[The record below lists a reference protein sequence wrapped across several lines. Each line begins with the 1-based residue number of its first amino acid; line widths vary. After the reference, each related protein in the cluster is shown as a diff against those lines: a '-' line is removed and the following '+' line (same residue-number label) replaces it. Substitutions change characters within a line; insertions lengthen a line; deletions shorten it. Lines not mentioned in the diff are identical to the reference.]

1 MTRFRHDRFAKSF
14 LADLLEP
21 LGQVEVSREVTD
33 EAREIDLYFT
43 PAPGQD
49 PQSLGL
55 LGRMVLSPC
64 LLEPFRNP
72 VDRDGIRSCIAKQ
85 FVIYSELQRQTKSG
99 DSPPQIPFLWILTP
113 TASPEILTDCGGSLN
128 LDTWMEGIY
137 FLPTLLRTA
146 LVVIHLLPRRSDTLW
161 LRLLGRN
168 RFQQQAIQEL
178 SDLPS
183 GDPVGQNVLR
193 RLYNLKIALS
203 TEPDLLEEE
212 REFLMNLSPAYLKWE
227 EETIGKAKLEG
238 KEEEALSLISRL
250 VVRRFGKLT
259 PAAQTQLQT
268 LTVDQL
274 EELGLA
280 LFDFSSQSDLITW
293 LQKFSHE

>member
-21 LGQVEVSREVTD
+21 LGQVDVSREVTD
-33 EAREIDLYFT
+33 ETREIDLYFT
-43 PAPGQD
+43 PALNQD
-49 PQSLGL
+49 PQPLGL
-55 LGRMVLSPC
+55 LGRMVTSPC
-64 LLEPFRNP
+64 LLEPYRNP

-85 FVIYSELQRQTKSG
+85 FVIYSELQRQTKSS

-113 TASPEILTDCGGSLN
+113 TASPELLSDCGGSLN

-146 LVVIHLLPRRSDTLW
+146 LVVIHQLPRRSDTLW

-168 RFQQQAIQEL
+168 GFQQQAIQEL

-227 EETIGKAKLEG
+227 EETINKGKLEG
-238 KEEEALSLISRL
+238 LQEEALAYTIRLLNRRLGSVSPMLQNQIQQLSKTKLESLGEAIL
-250 VVRRFGKLT
+250 
-259 PAAQTQLQT
+259 
-268 LTVDQL
+268 
-274 EELGLA
+274 
-280 LFDFSSQSDLITW
+280 DFSTEADLIAW
-293 LQKFSHE
+293 LDQCQ